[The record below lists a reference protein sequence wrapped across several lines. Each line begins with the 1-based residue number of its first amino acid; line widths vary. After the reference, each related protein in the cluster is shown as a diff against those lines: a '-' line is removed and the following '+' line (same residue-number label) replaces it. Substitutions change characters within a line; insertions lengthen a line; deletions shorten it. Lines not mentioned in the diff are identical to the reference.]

1 MIIIFLGSANEWEIK
16 GKFKNSFGQK
26 VIPRRNDQ
34 KKTNNNRK
42 EKFLGSLP
50 YSPKSC
56 CHQKIWVV
64 KNIFR
69 PVWIFF
75 FKSSDLSLS
84 LSLSLSLEI
93 RSLFATLYPRKKS
106 FNFLPY
112 LWHTKTECS
121 ILFFIWCNINF
132 LPNYF
137 VCGFLKAL

>member
-69 PVWIFF
+69 PVWILF
-75 FKSSDLSLS
+75 FKSSALSLFRNKKF
-84 LSLSLSLEI
+84 I
-93 RSLFATLYPRKKS
+93 CNFINPRKKS

-112 LWHTKTECS
+112 FWHTKTECS

-132 LPNYF
+132 LPNEMLWSY
-137 VCGFLKAL
+137 VDNSLREK